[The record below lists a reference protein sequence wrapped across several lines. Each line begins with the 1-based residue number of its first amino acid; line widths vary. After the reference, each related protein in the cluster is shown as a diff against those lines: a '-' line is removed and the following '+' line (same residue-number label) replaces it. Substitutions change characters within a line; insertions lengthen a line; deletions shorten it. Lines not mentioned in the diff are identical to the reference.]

1 MYCIDLFAGAGG
13 LSLGLQRAGFNTAFA
28 VDCEQ
33 DACETY
39 KALLPKVDLKHSP
52 IEDICFRQFDGVDLV
67 AGGLGQ
73 PFSSGGKALGGPRA
87 FVRPGAPVNRRC
99 LTSAMLCWNSFEA
112 LSKLRLGHS

>member
-1 MYCIDLFAGAGG
+1 MHCIDLFAGAGG
-13 LSLGLQRAGFNTAFA
+13 LSLGLQRAGFNTEFA
-28 VDCEQ
+28 VDCKQ

-73 PFSSGGKALGGPRA
+73 PFSSGGKALGASR
-87 FVRPGAPVNRRC
+87 V
-99 LTSAMLCWNSFEA
+99 CWASGI
-112 LSKLRLGHS
+112 LD